1 LNGLEKGTM
10 DYSKD
15 PILGLIVDNIS
26 TTIQRF
32 EKMTPADQQKLIS
45 LTE

>member
-1 LNGLEKGTM
+1 LNGLEKGIM

-15 PILGLIVDNIS
+15 PILGLIADNIS
-26 TTIQRF
+26 TTIQKF
-32 EKMTPADQQKLIS
+32 EKMTPDDQQKLIA